1 MCFIESTLT
10 AIINEPSLL
19 KLLSNRVRL
28 SFWIKMCGEVSS
40 KSTLSSS
47 RSNACNTSQSL
58 MHQVV
63 RCDSSGHASVI
74 FRSFKSDHRVL
85 AEGLQA
91 LLSSSIEAGSIFQSC
106 MDKLWRL
113 GFAEFRSLDRLARAT
128 REVSKTR
135 EAFGSTWGSSMGRV
149 TRLLQ
154 NMMTSSSVLLQR
166 GAVSSQ
172 NAKSTILQAIVVPA
186 MSSTNWLNDIDQVIS
201 VAPLPMTRGLQQAA
215 ATLLSC
221 VIKHISHVSDVM
233 RDERITQLLRN
244 GTMVKLQVREKLSS
258 CNSCTC
264 VMFDAGTCLQL
275 AN

>member
-28 SFWIKMCGEVSS
+28 SFWIRMCGEVSS
-40 KSTLSSS
+40 KSYFSSSSHSQLSSTH
-47 RSNACNTSQSL
+47 NACSMSQNL

-63 RCDSSGHASVI
+63 RCDSSGHASI
-74 FRSFKSDHRVL
+74 ISRSFKPGHRML

-91 LLSSSIEAGSIFQSC
+91 LLSSSIEASSIFQSC

-113 GFAEFRSLDRLARAT
+113 GFAEFRSLDRLARAG
-128 REVSKTR
+128 REVSKTSG
-135 EAFGSTWGSSMGRV
+135 AFVRAWDSSMGHA

-166 GAVSSQ
+166 SALSSQ
-172 NAKSTILQAIVVPA
+172 KAKSTTLQAIVVPA
-186 MSSTNWLNDIDQVIS
+186 MSSTNWLNDIDQIIS

-221 VIKHISHVSDVM
+221 VVQHISHVSDVI
-233 RDERITQLLRN
+233 RDERIAQLLRN
-244 GTMVKLQVREKLSS
+244 GTMVKLQVRSKPSIVQFS
-258 CNSCTC
+258 C
-264 VMFDAGTCLQL
+264 MRDF
-275 AN
+275 